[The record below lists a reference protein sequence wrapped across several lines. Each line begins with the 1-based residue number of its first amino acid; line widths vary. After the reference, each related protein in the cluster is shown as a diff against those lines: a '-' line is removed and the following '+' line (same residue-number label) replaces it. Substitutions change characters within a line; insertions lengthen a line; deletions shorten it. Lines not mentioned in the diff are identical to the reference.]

1 MLRFLLLFAF
11 FNGFSVFSV
20 FSQELKP
27 ETVIAPEFQSYSI
40 SDEHITLPTLLKE
53 KPVMLYFWATWCPYC
68 LKETPK
74 LVDFHNN
81 YADKITIIGIN
92 VGVNDSIVKINDY
105 VQKYQISFPIIF
117 DEKNNISTAYA
128 VNGTPVFVII
138 SQTQEILYRGYRF
151 PAGIEQ
157 VLED

>member
-1 MLRFLLLFAF
+1 MVRFVFLLICIYGVSA
-11 FNGFSVFSV
+11 FSV
-20 FSQELKP
+20 FSQVLKS
-27 ETVIAPEFQSYSI
+27 ETIIAPEFQSYSI
-40 SDEHITLPTLLKE
+40 SNKRITLSTLLKE

-92 VGVNDSIVKINDY
+92 VGVNDSKVKINGY

-138 SQTQEILYRGYRF
+138 SQTQEILYRGHRF

-157 VLED
+157 AVED

>member
-1 MLRFLLLFAF
+1 MVRFLLLFIF
-11 FNGFSVFSV
+11 IYGIPVFSV
-20 FSQELKP
+20 FSQGLKP
-27 ETVIAPEFQSYSI
+27 EAIIAPDFQSYSI
-40 SDEHITLPTLLKE
+40 SDKHITLSMLLEE

-74 LVDFHNN
+74 LVDFHNI
-81 YADKITIIGIN
+81 YADKIAVIGIN
-92 VGVNDSIVKINDY
+92 VGVNDSIAKINDY

-117 DEKNNISTAYA
+117 DEKNDISPAYG

-138 SQTQEILYRGYRF
+138 SQAQEILYRGHRF

-157 VLED
+157 ALED